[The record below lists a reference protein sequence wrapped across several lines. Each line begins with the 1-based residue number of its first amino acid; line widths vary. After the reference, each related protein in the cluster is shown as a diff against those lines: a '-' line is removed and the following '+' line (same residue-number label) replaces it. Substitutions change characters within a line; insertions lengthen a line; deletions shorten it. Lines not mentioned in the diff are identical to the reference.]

1 MTRGGRPLRFLIA
14 GGWNT
19 VFGYGFYVALYY
31 LTRPLVT
38 AAGMPVEAHY
48 LGVLVVANVVAVAQ
62 AYLAYRFF
70 VFRSRADV
78 ATEFARFSLVYA
90 VTFAFNLVALPV
102 LVRNTSLGPV
112 LAQGIVV
119 VVASA
124 ISYAAHVTF
133 SFRGHGE
140 SR

>member
-1 MTRGGRPLRFLIA
+1 M
-14 GGWNT
+14 
-19 VFGYGFYVALYY
+19 FGYGFYVAVYY
-31 LTRPLVT
+31 ATRSAAF
-38 AAGMPVEAHY
+38 AAGVPVDAHY
-48 LGVLVVANVVAVAQ
+48 LGVLVVANVVSVAQ
-62 AYLAYRFF
+62 AYLVYRYF
-70 VFRSRADV
+70 VFRSRAGVV
-78 ATEFARFSLVYA
+78 AEFARFSLVYA

-119 VVASA
+119 VAAAA
-124 ISYAAHVTF
+124 ISYLAHATF